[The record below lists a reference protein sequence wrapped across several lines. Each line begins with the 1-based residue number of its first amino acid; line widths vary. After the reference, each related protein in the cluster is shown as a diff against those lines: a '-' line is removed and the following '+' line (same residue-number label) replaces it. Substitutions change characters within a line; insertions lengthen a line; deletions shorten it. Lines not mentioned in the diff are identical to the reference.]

1 MCVIVK
7 LALTLLP
14 ASIIH
19 RRMGLFGVS
28 YNQLELLGARNLI
41 FFKIWHIIIITFL
54 LLLTCNYNAKWLFF
68 HYIFVLKA
76 QPLKQ
81 MYKDLLDEKFE
92 PDLIEYDL
100 PLSVCRILFVCSSI
114 RTLLIMSLSQLYQL
128 VDISMC
134 RQHSTLSTGAGTARS
149 STAHSR
155 LVYRTVQ

>member
-1 MCVIVK
+1 MYWVRKDNFDEYEKIK
-7 LALTLLP
+7 QTT
-14 ASIIH
+14 ID
-19 RRMGLFGVS
+19 
-28 YNQLELLGARNLI
+28 YYLEKSFETGTEYDIAM
-41 FFKIWHIIIITFL
+41 
-54 LLLTCNYNAKWLFF
+54 
-68 HYIFVLKA
+68 V
-76 QPLKQ
+76 LKQ

-114 RTLLIMSLSQLYQL
+114 RTLLIMILSQLYQL
-128 VDISMC
+128 VDKSMC